1 MPLLGAC
8 EPPEHPDPL
17 RAGQDGINASKYV
30 INL

>member
-1 MPLLGAC
+1 MPLLAAH

-17 RAGQDGINASKYV
+17 RAGQDEIDASQCA